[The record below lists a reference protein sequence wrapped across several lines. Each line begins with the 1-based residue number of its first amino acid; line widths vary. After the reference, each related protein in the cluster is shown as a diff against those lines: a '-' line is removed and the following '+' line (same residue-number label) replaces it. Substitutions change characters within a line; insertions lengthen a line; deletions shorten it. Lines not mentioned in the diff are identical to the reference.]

1 MDLRVYLP
9 LTFPLSLT
17 EVSHRSTALLGKKK
31 IKIKQA
37 AWTSREAGSH

>member
-17 EVSHRSTALLGKKK
+17 EVSHRPAALFGKQT
-31 IKIKQA
+31 KIKQA
-37 AWTSREAGSH
+37 VWTSREAGSH